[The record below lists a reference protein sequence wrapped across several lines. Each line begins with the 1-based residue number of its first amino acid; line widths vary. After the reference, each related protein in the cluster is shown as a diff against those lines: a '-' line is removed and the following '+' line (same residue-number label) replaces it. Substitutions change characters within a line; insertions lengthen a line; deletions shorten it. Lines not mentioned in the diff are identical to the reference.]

1 MLPCFMVYSN
11 QKQVTNM
18 CNYLCSDML
27 RTNHR
32 VAINVVVFPKALH
45 GTTCSVPIVP
55 NIDGAGEGGYKMT
68 VNAMH

>member
-1 MLPCFMVYSN
+1 
-11 QKQVTNM
+11 
-18 CNYLCSDML
+18 LCSDML

>member
-1 MLPCFMVYSN
+1 MVYNN

-45 GTTCSVPIVP
+45 GTTCSVSLVP
-55 NIDGAGEGGYKMT
+55 NIDRHGAGEGGYKMT

>member
-1 MLPCFMVYSN
+1 MVYSN

-18 CNYLCSDML
+18 YNSLCSDML

-32 VAINVVVFPKALH
+32 VAIDVVVFPKALH
-45 GTTCSVPIVP
+45 GTTCSVPLVP
-55 NIDGAGEGGYKMT
+55 NIDRHGTGEGGYKMT